1 MNIYIHDS
9 LIDMERR
16 IQEILDELRAIRE
29 QVFYTYDP
37 NGSGDADNQ
46 NDLKPE

>member
-16 IQEILDELRAIRE
+16 VQEVLDELRAIRE

-37 NGSGDADNQ
+37 NEAHPEDRQD
-46 NDLKPE
+46 DLK

>member
-9 LIDMERR
+9 LIDLERR
-16 IQEILDELRAIRE
+16 IQEVLDELRAIRE

-37 NGSGDADNQ
+37 NEAHHEDGQDNQ
-46 NDLKPE
+46 K